1 MRRSLIGLCVLVLVL
16 AFAVPAFAGGTINK
30 SNLSAEYMGSYTR
43 NASIDKADIVAY
55 NPAGTV
61 KLDDGLTM
69 NLGLQY
75 LIEKDYSNKFN
86 GQADSFAGTDYNN
99 DEPSLVPAFYTVYKQ
114 DRWAGFFGVNVPL
127 GGGKVK
133 YSDGNFTTYTVGQ
146 QVRVGTNIAIFTDP
160 VLGPIIAPL
169 YPGGPLTGPY
179 DTFSHRIE
187 AESVGMGYTFGGAYR
202 INDMV
207 SASFGLRYI
216 DATTEFDGGATLIST
231 AGAVPER
238 DVPIEFEADAT
249 GWGGIL
255 GLDIFPSDKMTIGL
269 RYETRTELKFKY
281 DVKQGAAILS
291 NLNIVDGEKV
301 RDDLPATFGAGFGYQ
316 FSEKLRGEANFTYYF
331 NTDANIG
338 GATLREGLEDNVDD
352 GWEFGISAAYAFTEK
367 IKASAGYLYT
377 SIGVDPDWSSK
388 FLPDLDSHAL
398 GIGLQWT
405 VMENLDLTFAAGNV
419 FYVSD
424 SYNDTSLVDAGIE
437 ATPTKVEYE
446 KNIPYLGFGIQ
457 YKFF

>member
-1 MRRSLIGLCVLVLVL
+1 MRRSLIGLCVLALVL
-16 AFAVPAFAGGTINK
+16 AGAAPAFAGGTINK

-43 NASIDKADIVAY
+43 NAGTDHADIVAY

-75 LIEKDYSNKFN
+75 LIEKDYSNKFT
-86 GQADSFAGTDYNN
+86 GQGDAYTGTDYNS
-99 DEPSLVPAFYTVYKQ
+99 DEPSLIPALYTVYKQ

-133 YSDGNFTTYTVGQ
+133 YPNGNFVTYSVGQ
-146 QVRVGTNIAIFTDP
+146 QVRAATNLGITGTLNLPF
-160 VLGPIIAPL
+160 
-169 YPGGPLTGPY
+169 
-179 DTFSHRIE
+179 DTFSHRID
-187 AESVGMGYTFGGAYR
+187 AESVGMGYTFGGAYQ

-207 SASFGLRYI
+207 SASVGLRYI
-216 DATTEFDGGATLIST
+216 DANTEFDGGATLIST
-231 AGAVPER
+231 AGLAPDT
-238 DVPIEFEADAT
+238 DVPIEFEADAD
-249 GWGGIL
+249 GWGGIF
-255 GLDIFPSDKMTIGL
+255 GLDIYPSDKMTIGL
-269 RYETRTELKFKY
+269 RYETRTELDYEY
-281 DVKQGAAILS
+281 DVKQGAPILAG
-291 NLNIVDGEKV
+291 LNITDGGKV

-316 FSEKLRGEANFTYYF
+316 FSDRLRGEANFTYYF

-338 GATLREGLEDNVDD
+338 GSTLREGLEDEADD
-352 GWEFGISAAYAFTEK
+352 GWEFGIGATYAFTETLK
-367 IKASAGYLYT
+367 GSAGYLYT
-377 SIGVDPDWSSK
+377 SIGVDPEDSSK

-398 GIGLQWT
+398 GLGLQWT

-424 SYNDTSLVDAGIE
+424 SYNDTSLAAIGDSPI
-437 ATPTKVEYE
+437 KVEYE

>member
-1 MRRSLIGLCVLVLVL
+1 MRRSLSGLCVLCLVL

-30 SNLSAEYMGSYTR
+30 SNLSIEYMGSYTR
-43 NASIDKADIVAY
+43 NAGTDKADIVAY

-75 LIEKDYSNKFN
+75 LIEKDYSNKFT
-86 GQADSFAGTDYNN
+86 GQADTFAGTDYNS
-99 DEPSLVPAFYTVYKQ
+99 DEPSLIPALYTVYKQ
-114 DRWAGFFGVNVPL
+114 DQWAGFFGVNVPV

-133 YSDGNFTTYTVGQ
+133 YPDGNFVTYSVGQ
-146 QVRVGTNIAIFTDP
+146 QVRAQTNFIASGGGSF
-160 VLGPIIAPL
+160 VL
-169 YPGGPLTGPY
+169 PY
-179 DTFSHRIE
+179 DKFTHSID
-187 AESVGMGYTFGGAYR
+187 AESVGMGYTFGGAYQ

-207 SASFGLRYI
+207 SASLGLRYI

-231 AGAVPER
+231 AGLAPDR
-238 DVPIEFEADAT
+238 PNTIEFDADAD

-255 GLDIFPSDKMTIGL
+255 GLDIFPSEKMTIGL
-269 RYETRTELKFKY
+269 RYETRTELEYKY
-281 DVKQGAAILS
+281 DVKQGASILAG
-291 NLNIVDGEKV
+291 LNITDGGKT

-316 FSEKLRGEANFTYYF
+316 FSDRLRGEANFTYYF
-331 NTDANIG
+331 NKDANIG
-338 GATLREGLEDNVDD
+338 GSTLREGLEDEVDN
-352 GWEFGISAAYAFTEK
+352 GWEFGIGATYAFTK
-367 IKASAGYLYT
+367 TLKGSAGYLYT
-377 SIGVDPDWSSK
+377 SIGVDPEDSSK

-405 VMENLDLTFAAGNV
+405 VRENLDLTFAVGNV
-419 FYVSD
+419 FYISD
-424 SYNDTSLVDAGIE
+424 DYSDTSLAAVGDSPI
-437 ATPTKVEYE
+437 KVEYE